1 MLCHAS
7 DFGSD
12 TANIHK
18 ISRIR
23 KFLDDFFY
31 QKRFLKSLD
40 HAIRGLFAS
49 INAVIR
55 SKSSYLRVLLRT
67 MRFFSEPSSLHMEI
81 MSSFTTLKR
90 VLGRVV
96 VIYPSFGSSP
106 LRSLLRTDTWSLVS
120 RIACSPCLTTI
131 SRAFLSMSIST
142 GPVFVVVVVTVFL
155 SALFSIV
162 VCLFFKLHDIY
173 LSNGFS

>member
-96 VIYPSFGSSP
+96 VIYPSFGNSP
-106 LRSLLRTDTWSLVS
+106 LRSLLRTAVSYTHLTLPTILLV
-120 RIACSPCLTTI
+120 
-131 SRAFLSMSIST
+131 
-142 GPVFVVVVVTVFL
+142 
-155 SALFSIV
+155 
-162 VCLFFKLHDIY
+162 
-173 LSNGFS
+173 

>member
-1 MLCHAS
+1 M
-7 DFGSD
+7 
-12 TANIHK
+12 I
-18 ISRIR
+18 
-23 KFLDDFFY
+23 FFS

-96 VIYPSFGSSP
+96 VIYPSFGNSP

-120 RIACSPCLTTI
+120 RIACSPCLTTM

-142 GPVFVVVVVTVFL
+142 GPVFVIVTVFL

-162 VCLFFKLHDIY
+162 VCLFFKLDDIY
-173 LSNGFS
+173 NRMVLVRLGSVPNDLLNTMQS